1 MRVLVRPT
9 AAFVTIIGV
18 CFSAAEAQESY
29 RTQQS
34 LRPMVNLTSRDR
46 AEPPASKRTARPARF
61 MGWKAT
67 AAQGPDVVQY
77 FANRARR
84 RRSPSRFS
92 SELHEASA
100 ISPRATPLVSGAF
113 LPGLGIRPSL
123 PAGIMPSAVVVG
135 DFNKDGKLDW
145 AVANAGDSTLY
156 IYLGNG
162 DGTAKLPTIIPLS
175 GKSPVGLAAGDL
187 NGDGNLDLAVAE
199 ADSQTVGVLLGNG
212 DGTFKPETL
221 LPAFAV
227 VTTAVAIL
235 DVNGDGASD
244 LVVGLAGN
252 YTTSVDSGF
261 AVMLNDGT
269 GNFGAPIF
277 APNSPATQY
286 PSAQE
291 FSVGDVNRDGHLDL
305 LVTSVGNWFGV
316 QGYGGRVQIF
326 LGNGDGTFSAGQ
338 VLDASSEGGRVVQNA
353 ALADVNGDG
362 CLDAVE
368 TDSLGNA
375 LIFPGDCHGDFSTT
389 AASGALFYGMGDD
402 PCGLAV
408 ADVNGDGHPDII
420 TGGIGILLQDQLP
433 QVGYAVGNM
442 LGVRLNDGT
451 GHFGPL
457 RVYVGDPWM
466 FSIAVADLSGTGLP
480 DVVAANQDGD
490 SATVYLND
498 GSGGFGPPSGGYDGE
513 YEGSVNA
520 YSNPAVTASMAT
532 DINGDGLPDLVL
544 FENTDA
550 FTNLFQ
556 LTVMLNQGNGQFGMP
571 VRTPIF
577 RSDYYVGDFA
587 FGDFRNTGQRDLV
600 GVAYDDSTSCG
611 QPQLIY
617 APNIG
622 GGSFGTPVQIPLT
635 LPNSCY
641 AFPILAIG
649 DFNHDGKL
657 DFAVVTPISG
667 SSTAPFQIT
676 MYLGNGDGTFRAPN
690 QMSFAPPSA
699 VFDNSPV
706 AFVEDANGDGNPD
719 LLVWLANNVVGPG
732 APSMSLLEFLGNG
745 DGTFQQPKAV
755 IPNLYAMTMR
765 DLNHDGLLDVI
776 NIHSG
781 SPQAEDG
788 PGSAPAEVSTYLGNP
803 DGSFS
808 LKSTISPFP
817 GIFAL
822 DHADTADPSVPS
834 DWSLRSYIGDF
845 NGDGNTDII
854 VFQDI
859 QWAGTPV
866 YAQFLV
872 GNGDGTFTPAYDIY
886 AFTIPFIP
894 DLVAENVFGDGRAAA
909 MYAPNYAAS
918 YSILPTVVAPTIQ
931 ADILETPVLSGQDTL
946 QISLNVPS
954 SSNTSVT
961 LSASDP
967 SVQIPSSAT
976 IPADTMEI
984 GVPFTLAASFPPNQ
998 WFEITAQAN
1007 GSTAVAYSYSP
1018 PQGGVDPFSMS
1029 IYGGFAPGTASSPA
1043 PGQDSVWIATV
1054 SASGNDSST
1063 FQASCSGLPSGT
1075 SCYNFSPPAFNV
1087 PPAGSG
1093 ATDFTITPPLNLAPG
1108 SYPFTASIT
1117 DGYVTFSTPETLLVG
1132 DFTLGVTPSSVIAQA
1147 TSSVNLNFNI
1157 NYLFGYGQGPSLSCS
1172 GLPVGASCS
1181 FTSGFVLQLNQVAV
1195 GNYTFTV
1202 TATSNSLVHTATV
1215 QLQVISTPIITFN
1228 PSQFS
1233 IVPALVGGTSSQEIQ
1248 LSNSGSAPL
1257 TISTIAVNGTGTA
1270 GTLSTSN
1277 TCGSTVSPGS
1287 NCTITVTFAAT
1298 SVGTVSGTLTIND
1311 NAGDSPQ
1318 VLPVTAQGVD
1328 FSLQAAPGGSTS
1340 ATVNA
1345 GQSAVFLLEVAPN
1358 QFQGYVFLKC
1368 LTPPFYGSCTVDS
1381 GANVT
1386 GNSPATFQAT
1396 VTTFAPTSQPAS
1408 ARSEARLWFVE
1419 VGIFGIVFGLAGAEE
1434 HRRSIRLRRKLRAVL
1449 YVVLLLGASTLLSCG
1464 GGSSGGG
1471 GGNSGTPPG
1480 TYTFTINGTAA
1491 GVTRTLSLKLT
1502 VN

>member
-9 AAFVTIIGV
+9 AVFITIIAV
-18 CFSAAEAQESY
+18 CFSAVEAQESY

-46 AEPPASKRTARPARF
+46 AEPRASKRTARPARF
-61 MGWKAT
+61 MGWKAAT
-67 AAQGPDVVQY
+67 AQGPDVVQY
-77 FANRARR
+77 FAKRARR
-84 RRSPSRFS
+84 RRPPPRS
-92 SELHEASA
+92 SSALPGTSA
-100 ISPRATPLVSGAF
+100 ISLHATPLESGTF

-145 AVANAGDSTLY
+145 AVANAGDSTIY

-162 DGTAKLPTIIPLS
+162 DGTAKPPTIIPLS
-175 GKSPVGLAAGDL
+175 GKSPVGLAVGDL

-199 ADSQTVGVLLGNG
+199 ADSQTVGILLGNG

-221 LPAFAV
+221 LSGFAV

-235 DVNGDGASD
+235 DVNGDGAPD
-244 LVVGLAGN
+244 LVVGLAGYYQGPVN
-252 YTTSVDSGF
+252 SGF

-277 APNSPATQY
+277 APNSPWAEY

-291 FSVGDVNRDGHLDL
+291 FSVADVNKDGRLDL

-316 QGYGGRVQIF
+316 QGFGGRVQVF
-326 LGNGDGTFSAGQ
+326 LGNGDGTFTAGQ
-338 VLDASSEGGRVVQNA
+338 VLDTSSEGGRIMQNA
-353 ALADVNGDG
+353 VLADVNGDG
-362 CLDAVE
+362 CLDAIE

-375 LIFPGDCHGDFSTT
+375 LIYPGDCHGNFSTS
-389 AASGALFYGMGDD
+389 AATGALVYGMGDD
-402 PCGLAV
+402 PGGLAV
-408 ADVNGDGHPDII
+408 ADVNGDGYPDII
-420 TGGIGILLQDQLP
+420 TGGIGILLQDQFP
-433 QVGYAVGNM
+433 SVGYAVGNM
-442 LGVRLNDGT
+442 LGVRLNGGT
-451 GHFGPL
+451 GHFGAL
-457 RVYVGDPWM
+457 HVYVGDPWM
-466 FSIAVADLSGTGLP
+466 FSIAVADLRGSGLM
-480 DVVAANQDGD
+480 DVVTANQDGN

-520 YSNPAVTASMAT
+520 YPNPAVTAAIAT

-544 FENTDA
+544 FENADA

-556 LTVMLNQGNGQFGMP
+556 LTVMLNRGNGQFAMP

-577 RSDYYVGDFA
+577 RSDYFIQDFA
-587 FGDFRNTGQRDLV
+587 FGDFRNAGQRDLV
-600 GVAYDDSTSCG
+600 GIAFDPEPDTCG

-617 APNIG
+617 APNKG
-622 GGSFGTPVQIPLT
+622 SGSFGPPVQIPLT
-635 LPNSCY
+635 LTHSCY
-641 AFPILAIG
+641 AFPVLAMG

-657 DFAVVTPISG
+657 DFAIVTPISG
-667 SSTAPFQIT
+667 SSNAPLQIT
-676 MYLGNGDGTFRAPN
+676 TYLGNGDGTFRTPT
-690 QMSFAPPSA
+690 QMDFAPPSGSP
-699 VFDNSPV
+699 DYPPV
-706 AFVEDANGDGNPD
+706 AFVEDANGNGNPD
-719 LLVWLANNVVGPG
+719 LLVWIADNTDGPG
-732 APSMSLLEFLGNG
+732 SGKDLLELLGNG
-745 DGTFQQPKAV
+745 DGTFQQPKVV

-776 NIHSG
+776 DINSG
-781 SPQAEDG
+781 SPQYEYG
-788 PGSAPAEVSTYLGNP
+788 PGTAPAVVTTYVGNP
-803 DGSFS
+803 DGSFT

-822 DHADTADPSVPS
+822 LRAGTPNAVAPN
-834 DWSLRSYIGDF
+834 DWVLRSYMGDF
-845 NGDGNTDII
+845 NGDGNTDVA
-854 VFQDI
+854 VFQRY
-859 QWAGTPV
+859 QLAAASPV

-886 AFTIPFIP
+886 AFAIPFIP
-894 DLVAENVFGDGRAAA
+894 DLIAENIFGDGRAAA

-931 ADILETPVLSGQDTL
+931 ADILEMPVLSGQDTL

-954 SSNTSVT
+954 SSSTSVT

-967 SVQIPSSAT
+967 GVQIPSSAT
-976 IPADTMEI
+976 IPANTMEI

-998 WFEITAQAN
+998 WFEITAEAN

-1029 IYGGFAPGTASSPA
+1029 IYGGFALGTASSPA
-1043 PGQDSVWIATV
+1043 PGQDSTWVATV

-1075 SCYNFSPPAFNV
+1075 SCYNFSPPDFTV
-1087 PPAGSG
+1087 PPAGSA
-1093 ATDFTITPPLNLAPG
+1093 ATTFNITPPLGLAPG
-1108 SYPFTASIT
+1108 SYPFTVSVS
-1117 DGYVTFSTPETLLVG
+1117 DGYVTLPTPETLLVG
-1132 DFTLGVTPSSVIAQA
+1132 DFTLSVTPSSIVAQA
-1147 TSSVNLNFNI
+1147 TSSVNLNANI

-1215 QLQVISTPIITFN
+1215 QLQVISTPIVTFT
-1228 PSQFS
+1228 PAQFG
-1233 IVPALVGGTSSQEIQ
+1233 IPVAIVGGTSSADIQ
-1248 LSNSGSAPL
+1248 LSNTGSAPL
-1257 TISTIAVNGTGTA
+1257 SISGIAVNAIGTA

-1277 TCGSTVSPGS
+1277 TCGGTVSPGAI
-1287 NCTITVTFAAT
+1287 CTLTVTFVAT
-1298 SVGTVSGTLTIND
+1298 SVGTVSGTVTIND
-1311 NAGDSPQ
+1311 NASDSPQ

-1328 FSLQAAPGGSTS
+1328 FSVQAPPGGSTT
-1340 ATVNA
+1340 ATVQA
-1345 GQSAVFLLEVAPN
+1345 GQSAVFSLEIAPN

-1368 LTPPFYGSCTVDS
+1368 LTPPFYGSCAVDS
-1381 GANVT
+1381 GVNVT

-1396 VTTFAPTSQPAS
+1396 VTTIAPTNRSAS
-1408 ARSEARLWFVE
+1408 GRTGAKPWFVS
-1419 VGIFGIVFGLAGAEE
+1419 VGVFSIVFCLVGAKED
-1434 HRRSIRLRRKLRAVL
+1434 RLSARLRRKLRIL
-1449 YVVLLLGASTLLSCG
+1449 LCFVLLLGASTLPSCG
-1464 GGSSGGG
+1464 GGSGGG
-1471 GGNSGTPPG
+1471 GGGSGTPPG
-1480 TYTFTINGTAA
+1480 TYTFTINGTAG